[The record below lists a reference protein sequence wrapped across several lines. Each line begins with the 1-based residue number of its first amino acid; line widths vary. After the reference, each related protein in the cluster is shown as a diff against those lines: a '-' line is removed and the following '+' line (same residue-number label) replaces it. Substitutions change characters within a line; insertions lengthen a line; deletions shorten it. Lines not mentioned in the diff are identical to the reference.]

1 VGRNLRTVARWLSP
15 RHEASSHFVFMI
27 NGAVALGVGIAAAR
41 ALKLSVNSGLVIA
54 AVAFAG
60 LMVCMLTARA
70 AWVAML
76 AGSSLAGVV
85 AGYMGAAFF
94 EGQAASVA
102 GGGAIGAGAFG
113 LTFLIY
119 RHFVRSTTGSGGMEG
134 RYAGT
139 FNQLDESRR
148 RASGEATIVIAA
160 AESGEYELR
169 LTGLALDGVP
179 VELLGKRREEEHKA
193 PHIELSLGPGA
204 APRLVLMRGW
214 AQVDDATLI
223 VDLDGTPFGT
233 YVFTGQRRRD

>member
-1 VGRNLRTVARWLSP
+1 MGRNLRTVGRWLSP
-15 RHEASSHFVFMI
+15 RHEGSSNFVFMI
-27 NGAVALGVGIAAAR
+27 NGGVALGVGIAAAR

-70 AWVAML
+70 AWLAIL

-94 EGQAASVA
+94 EGQATSVI

-119 RHFVRSTTGSGGMEG
+119 RHFVRATTGAGGMEG

-148 RASGEATIVIAA
+148 RASGDATVVVAA
-160 AESGEYELR
+160 SERGEYELR
-169 LTGLALDGVP
+169 LTGLVLGGVP

-193 PHIELSLGPGA
+193 PYVELSLGPAEGA
-204 APRLVLMRGW
+204 RLVLLRGW

-223 VDLDGTPFGT
+223 VDLEGSPFGT

>member
-1 VGRNLRTVARWLSP
+1 MGRNLRTVARWLSP

-27 NGAVALGVGIAAAR
+27 NGAVALGVGIAARR

-70 AWVAML
+70 AWVAIL

-85 AGYMGAAFF
+85 AGYMGAALF
-94 EGQAASVA
+94 EGQVASVA

-119 RHFVRSTTGSGGMEG
+119 RHFVRSTTGAGGLEG

-148 RASGEATIVIAA
+148 RASGEATVVIAA
-160 AESGEYELR
+160 AERGEYELR
-169 LTGLALDGVP
+169 LTGLVLDGVP

-193 PHIELSLGPGA
+193 PYMELSLGPGA
-204 APRLVLMRGW
+204 GPRLVLMRGW
-214 AQVDDATLI
+214 AQVEDATLI

>member
-1 VGRNLRTVARWLSP
+1 VARWLSP

-27 NGAVALGVGIAAAR
+27 NGAVALGVGIVAGR
-41 ALKLSVNSGLVIA
+41 ALKLSVNTSLVIA

-70 AWVAML
+70 AWVAIV

-94 EGQAASVA
+94 EGQVASVA
-102 GGGAIGAGAFG
+102 GGAAIGAGAFG

-139 FNQLDESRR
+139 FNQLDESRH
-148 RASGEATIVIAA
+148 RASGEATVVIAA
-160 AESGEYELR
+160 AEQAEYELR
-169 LTGLALDGVP
+169 LTGLVLDGVP

-193 PHIELSLGPGA
+193 PYMELSLGPGA
-204 APRLVLMRGW
+204 GPRLVLMRGW
-214 AQVDDATLI
+214 AQVEDATLI